1 MGPII
6 PYALNVNIDVTRF
19 SSKEEADILGS
30 KPVNEVGEMRPTSL
44 RLRTEKSI
52 VRIRTKAGSNTFG
65 N

>member
-65 N
+65 S

>member
-52 VRIRTKAGSNTFG
+52 VRIRTKAESNTFG
-65 N
+65 S